1 MIVMKTKIT
10 SIIIAFLASFQIQAQ
25 LDINLVE
32 YATGLNNPLSIA
44 HAGDDRLFV
53 VEREGYIQIVD
64 SDGQINSSPF
74 LDITG
79 RVTSGGEQGLL
90 GLAFHPEYS
99 SNGYFYVNYTDNDG
113 NTSISRFSVSAGNPD
128 SALPASEMQLLSV
141 EQPFTNHNGGNLIF
155 GPDGYLY
162 IGLGDGGSG
171 GDPQNNAQDLS
182 AFLGKMLRI
191 DVDGGNPYG
200 IPAGNPFVDE
210 PGALDEIWAWGLRNP
225 WRFSFDAETG
235 DLWTADVGQN
245 AYEEV
250 NFQPASSD
258 GGENYGWRCYEGTH
272 EYNTNGCGPA
282 SEYTFPAFE
291 YGHDTSGGCSVT
303 GGVVYRGSDYPGM
316 EGHYFFSDYCND
328 KLWSLTGNE
337 GDWDVHYHGQ
347 FGGNSFS
354 AFGED
359 VNGEIYIAGIQSGI
373 VYRIV
378 DESGTG
384 VSGSLYEDEPAIYP
398 NPAGDHILIDY
409 KEAGEEVQI
418 RIQNIKGEIVYGNKL
433 AEAGEKI
440 SLENLQAG
448 IYLVQ
453 IKSADQLFSQKLVI
467 Y

>member
-1 MIVMKTKIT
+1 MKTKII

-25 LDINLVE
+25 PDINLIE
-32 YATGLNNPLSIA
+32 FATGLDNPLSIA

-53 VEREGYIQIVD
+53 VEQEGYIQIVD
-64 SDGQINSSPF
+64 SNGQINVFPF
-74 LDITG
+74 LDITDLL
-79 RVTSGGEQGLL
+79 TSGGEQGLL

-99 SNGYFYVNYTDNDG
+99 SNGYFYVNYTDKDG
-113 NTSISRFSVSAGNPD
+113 NTSISRFSVSGSNPD
-128 SALPASEMQLLSV
+128 SALPSSEMQLLSV
-141 EQPFTNHNGGNLIF
+141 EQPFSNHNGGNLIF

-171 GDPQNNAQDLS
+171 GDPQNNAQNLS
-182 AFLGKMLRI
+182 VYLGKMLRI

-210 PGALDEIWAWGLRNP
+210 PGALDEIWSWGLRNP

-250 NFQPASSD
+250 NFQPVASD

-272 EYNTNGCGPA
+272 EYNTSGCGPV

-291 YGHDTSGGCSVT
+291 YAHDTSGGCSVT
-303 GGVVYRGSDYPGM
+303 GGLVYRGNNYPGM

-328 KLWSLTGNE
+328 KLWSLTGTE
-337 GDWDVHYHGQ
+337 GDWNVRYHGQ

-373 VYRIV
+373 IYQIV

-384 VSGSLYEDEPAIYP
+384 LSGSLHENVINIYP
-398 NPAGDHILIDY
+398 NPARDHLYIDY
-409 KEAGEEVQI
+409 EGTDGTAQI
-418 RIQNIKGEIVYGNKL
+418 QIKNMNGRLLYENNLSDGGRTMPLGKL
-433 AEAGEKI
+433 K
-440 SLENLQAG
+440 AG
-448 IYLVQ
+448 IYLL
-453 IKSADQLFSQKLVI
+453 QLKTPEKVYFQKLMV